1 MKQPGPLTAVIAQ
14 DAGTNS
20 VLMLGYAN
28 AEALRLTR
36 KTGLLHFWSRSRNRI
51 WKKGESSGNTL
62 RVVSLHRD
70 CDRDAILA
78 RVVPAGPTCHTGSYS
93 CFSKK
98 PFPHRTVL
106 HDLIEVFSNRKR
118 NPSPDSYVCKLLA
131 DREKSLKKVGEE
143 AVEFIL
149 AAKGGKKGRA
159 VSEAADVVFHL
170 LVAMFGHGIALADVE
185 AELERR
191 RGVGGIEEKRRRKG

>member
-1 MKQPGPLTAVIAQ
+1 MPKPEQLIPVIAQ
-14 DAGTNS
+14 DVRTNN

-28 AEALRLTR
+28 AEALRKT
-36 KTGLLHFWSRSRNRI
+36 KQTGLLHFWSRSRGKL

-78 RVVPAGPTCHTGSYS
+78 RVEPAGPTCHTGAYS
-93 CFSKK
+93 CFAEK
-98 PFPHRTVL
+98 PFASKTVFREL
-106 HDLIEVFSNRKR
+106 LDLFAERKR

-131 DREKSLKKVGEE
+131 DPEKALKKVGEE
-143 AVEFIL
+143 AVEFVL
-149 AAKGGKKGRA
+149 AAKGRNKGRM
-159 VSEAADVVFHL
+159 VSETADVVFHL
-170 LVAMFGHGIALADVE
+170 LVAMFRHGIKLDDVE

-191 RGVGGIEEKRRRKG
+191 RGVSGLEEKRRRK

>member
-1 MKQPGPLTAVIAQ
+1 MKQPGSLVPVIAQ
-14 DAGTNS
+14 DARTNN
-20 VLMLGYAN
+20 VLMLGYAS

-36 KTGLLHFWSRSRNRI
+36 KTGFLHFWSRSRSKL

-78 RVVPAGPTCHTGSYS
+78 RVVAAGPTCHTGAYS
-93 CFSKK
+93 CFAKK
-98 PFPHRTVL
+98 PFPSRTVL
-106 HDLIEVFSNRKR
+106 DELLEVFADRKR

-143 AVEFIL
+143 AVEFVL
-149 AAKGGKKGRA
+149 AAKGGQKGRA
-159 VSEAADVVFHL
+159 VCEAADVVFHL
-170 LVAMFGHGIALADVE
+170 LLAMFAHGIRLADVE
-185 AELERR
+185 AELKRR
-191 RGVGGIEEKRRRKG
+191 RGVGGLEEKRRRKK

>member
-1 MKQPGPLTAVIAQ
+1 MNHQPILTPVIAQ
-14 DAGTNS
+14 DALTNN

-36 KTGLLHFWSRSRNRI
+36 KTGFLHFWSRSRNRL

-78 RVVPAGPTCHTGSYS
+78 RVVPAGPTCHTGDYS
-93 CFSKK
+93 CFAKK
-98 PFPHRTVL
+98 PFRAATVL
-106 HDLIEVFSNRKR
+106 DDLMAVFADRKR

-131 DREKSLKKVGEE
+131 DPEKALKKVGEE
-143 AVEFIL
+143 AVEFVL
-149 AAKGGKKGRA
+149 AAKGRNRKRS

-170 LVAMFGHGIALADVE
+170 LVAMFRHGIALADVE

-191 RGVGGIEEKRRRKG
+191 RGVSGLEEKRRRKA

>member
-1 MKQPGPLTAVIAQ
+1 VPKTDELIPVIAQ
-14 DAGTNS
+14 DVHTNN

-28 AEALRLTR
+28 AEALRKTR
-36 KTGLLHFWSRSRNRI
+36 QTGLLHFWSRSRGKL

-78 RVVPAGPTCHTGSYS
+78 RVEPAGPTCHTGDYS
-93 CFSKK
+93 CFVKK
-98 PFPHRTVL
+98 PFPPKTVL
-106 HDLIEVFSNRKR
+106 RDLLELFADRKR
-118 NPSPDSYVCKLLA
+118 NPRPDSYVCKLLA
-131 DREKSLKKVGEE
+131 DPEKALKKVGEE
-143 AVEFIL
+143 AIEFVL
-149 AAKGGKKGRA
+149 AAKGGNRKRA

-170 LVAMFGHGIALADVE
+170 LVAMFRHGIKLDDVE

-191 RGVGGIEEKRRRKG
+191 RGVSGLEEKRRRKE